1 MNQLLANLLEG
12 MEYRLIAGTL
22 EANVAAVHYDSRNI
36 HEGSLF
42 VCIQGFIVDGHSFI
56 PDVADKKASVIIV
69 QNDQT
74 LFEEGQLVEYSKT
87 SCVTFIS
94 VPDTRIGLAK
104 ISAAFFKYPS
114 NQLNLIGITGTK
126 GKTTTTYMLHDIF
139 VCAGK
144 KTGLIGTVANIV
156 SGEVRQASRTTPESY
171 DLQMLLSEMAANG
184 DDSCIMEVSSQGL
197 MLERVH
203 GCSFS
208 VGAFTNLYHDHIGEH
223 EHKNM
228 EEYLSAKTRIFDQSS
243 CGVINADSPVSG
255 QVIDYA
261 KKRCPVFTYGLSEK
275 CDCTVSDIRKTSRR
289 GIAGSEI
296 VLNSPWY
303 QGKLF
308 IALPGK
314 FNVYN
319 ALCAISISGICGIPF
334 DAVKKS
340 LARVS
345 VPGRLQMIKNDINVT
360 VLVDYA
366 HNAASLEILL
376 ESLREDCRGRM
387 ITVFGC
393 GGNRARSRR
402 TEMGE
407 ASGRLSDLTIV
418 TSDNPRNEEPAD
430 IINDIL
436 SGLKGTSGKYVVE
449 PDRRKAIEY
458 AISKAVAEDFVI
470 IAGKGHENYQI
481 FRDRTIHFD
490 DVEVATEVIESMT
503 TKEKG

>member
-1 MNQLLANLLEG
+1 MKHLLSSLLDG
-12 MEYRLIAGTL
+12 LDYRLIEGKITAD
-22 EANVAAVHYDSRNI
+22 VSAVHYDSRNI
-36 HEGSLF
+36 SEGSLF
-42 VCIQGFIVDGHSFI
+42 VCIHGFIVDGHSYV
-56 PDVADKKASVIIV
+56 PDALEKKVAVIVI

-74 LFEEGQLVEYSKT
+74 LYTDEQLIEFSKA
-87 SCVTFIS
+87 SGVTFIG

-104 ISAAFFKYPS
+104 ISASFLQFPASK
-114 NQLNLIGITGTK
+114 LNLIGITGTK

-139 VCAGK
+139 LCAGK
-144 KTGLIGTVANIV
+144 NTGLVGTVANIV
-156 SGEVRQASRTTPESY
+156 AGEVRQASRTTPESY
-171 DLQMLLSEMAANG
+171 ELQKLLSEMVVAG

-197 MLERVH
+197 MLHRVH
-203 GCSFS
+203 GCTFS

-228 EEYLSAKTRIFDQSS
+228 EEYLNAKICIFDQSS
-243 CGVINADSPVSG
+243 CGVINLDSPVSDT
-255 QVIDYA
+255 VIDYA
-261 KKRCPVFTYGLSEK
+261 KKKCPVFTYGLSEA
-275 CDCTVSDIRKTSRR
+275 CDCRATEINKASRY

-296 VLNSPWY
+296 TITSPWY
-303 QGKLF
+303 QGELF

-319 ALCAISISGICGIPF
+319 ALCAIAVSGLCGIPF

-345 VPGRLQMIKNDINVT
+345 VPGRLQMIRNDKNVT

-376 ESLREDCRGRM
+376 ESLREDCRGRL

-393 GGNRARSRR
+393 GGNRSKTRR

-407 ASGRLSDLTIV
+407 VSGRLSDFTII
-418 TSDNPRNEEPAD
+418 TSDNPRNEDPAD
-430 IINDIL
+430 IISDIL
-436 SGLKGTSGKYVVE
+436 SGMTGTSGKYVVE
-449 PDRRKAIEY
+449 PDRTKAIEY
-458 AISKAVAEDFVI
+458 AILTAVADDFVI

-490 DVEVATEVIESMT
+490 DVEVATQVIET
-503 TKEKG
+503 ITKNEKG